1 MLAEDYNITLEEA
14 LEKTKHRPD
23 FQKKIKHSVELLRK
37 AKELALKY
45 SDDGYYLAFSGGKDS
60 QVLYHVAKLAGVPFR
75 AYMNLTSID
84 PPQVIMFVKRNYP
97 SVVLNKPIDSIYNIA
112 VERKYLLPSRI
123 IRWCCQELKEG
134 GGAGTV
140 CLTGIR
146 KAESTRRAKRSPVEV
161 SNRSFAGNLE
171 QFHDWQAEQIKKKF
185 PNLNIDQFAE
195 GGAES
200 EVRCVNGKDKIIIN
214 PIMEWSDRDVWEFL
228 NKVVRVPHCELY
240 DMGWHRIGC
249 ICCPMS
255 NYRYKVKEL
264 QMFPHVKRNWIRAI
278 RRIREMKIGDN
289 MIVNNYWGDGS
300 EDEKCEQIFNWWIS
314 GKAYEEWRAE
324 TFQQLKIPFDDLG
337 ESEESKNTL

>member
-1 MLAEDYNITLEEA
+1 MDY
-14 LEKTKHRPD
+14 
-23 FQKKIKHSVELLRK
+23 KKIKNYEVEVPLETSLERASTGLKKKIQYSIDLLRK
-37 AKELALKY
+37 AKDLALKY
-45 SDDGYYLAFSGGKDS
+45 SSDGYYLAFSGGKDS
-60 QVLYHVAKLAGVPFR
+60 QALYHVAKLAEVPFR

-84 PPQVIMFVKRNYP
+84 PPQVILFVKRNYP
-97 SVVLNKPIDSIYNIA
+97 KVVLNKPIDSIYNIS
-112 VERKYLLPSRI
+112 VRKYLLPSRI
-123 IRWCCQELKEG
+123 IRWCCQVLKEG

-161 SNRSFAGNLE
+161 SNRSFAGDFE
-171 QFHDWQAEQIKKKF
+171 QFHDWQADQIKKKF

-195 GGAES
+195 RGAES

-255 NYRYKVKEL
+255 NYRHKVKEL

-289 MIVNNYWGDGS
+289 VIVNNYWGDGS

-314 GKAYEEWRAE
+314 GKSYERWYADEI
-324 TFQQLKIPFDDLG
+324 QQLKIDF
-337 ESEESKNTL
+337 KQ